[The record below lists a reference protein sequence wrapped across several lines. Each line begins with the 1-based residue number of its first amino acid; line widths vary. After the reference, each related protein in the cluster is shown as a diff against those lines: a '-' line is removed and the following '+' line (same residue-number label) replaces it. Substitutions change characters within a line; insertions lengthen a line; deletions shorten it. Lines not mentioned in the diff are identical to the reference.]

1 MTPLPAGLPADSHVH
16 SEFSWDTGGP
26 DSAARG
32 TMRATCARAVEIGL
46 PALFFTEHLDLEDAW
61 FTDLEDFADH
71 ERHLVGE
78 DGVVAVPR
86 FDVDGYLEEIDRCR
100 ADFPQLRIGTGLE
113 FGQPGLR
120 LDAARAQLDLST
132 FDRII
137 GSLHT
142 VPLERPSADGG
153 SADGMDAD
161 GESADGEQSAD
172 GARSPRP
179 GRRAEP
185 NTLLRRRP
193 ALEVIRDYLAEVPA
207 QVAGEG
213 PHEVVTHL
221 DYAVRYWPEEVE
233 GPFDP
238 RPLEEELRGAMRAI
252 AASGRALEINTRRL
266 RPWIPQWW
274 AEEGGEAISFGSDSH
289 TPLAL
294 AANFPEAMA
303 LADWAGFRPG
313 RDPRE
318 LWRR

>member
-1 MTPLPAGLPADSHVH
+1 MTSLPADSHVH

-46 PALFFTEHLDLEDAW
+46 RALFFTEHLDLEDAW

-71 ERHLVGE
+71 ERHLVGA

-86 FDVDGYLEEIDRCR
+86 FDVDGYLEEIERCR
-100 ADFPQLRIGTGLE
+100 AAFPELTIGTGLE

-120 LDAARAQLDLST
+120 TAAARAQLDLT
-132 FDRII
+132 AFDRII

-142 VPLERPSADGG
+142 LELGDHRV
-153 SADGMDAD
+153 
-161 GESADGEQSAD
+161 
-172 GARSPRP
+172 
-179 GRRAEP
+179 EP
-185 NTLLRRRP
+185 NTMFRRLP
-193 ALEVIRDYLAEVPA
+193 ADDVIRRYLAEVPSV
-207 QVAGEG
+207 VAADG
-213 PHEVVTHL
+213 PHEVVTHI
-221 DYAVRYWPEEVE
+221 DYAVRYWPEEDE

-238 RPLEEELRGAMRAI
+238 RPLEEEFRGAMRAI

-274 AEEGGEAISFGSDSH
+274 AEEGGEAISFASH

-303 LADWAGFRPG
+303 MADWAGFRPG